1 MFNSTGIINRD
12 QRHNVGLFQSVF
24 SPNPFDQV
32 TDDELERYKRNVE
45 RKAKGLPTEEEEEE
59 MERLKRAT
67 IDASAP
73 APLCESS
80 FHLIAYPSVPLLYR
94 HGYNLRLQ
102 HSCIVDGKRV
112 MSKINF

>member
-1 MFNSTGIINRD
+1 MIIEASCFDYLAGIINRD

-59 MERLKRAT
+59 MERRKRTAT
-67 IDASAP
+67 LEATTTSVASHP
-73 APLCESS
+73 SS
-80 FHLIAYPSVPLLYR
+80 REFTPFYF
-94 HGYNLRLQ
+94 NLNIFLALT
-102 HSCIVDGKRV
+102 V
-112 MSKINF
+112 

>member
-1 MFNSTGIINRD
+1 MCLATGIINRD

-59 MERLKRAT
+59 MERRKRAT
-67 IDASAP
+67 LEA
-73 APLCESS
+73 
-80 FHLIAYPSVPLLYR
+80 SVPQSSREL
-94 HGYNLRLQ
+94 HTP
-102 HSCIVDGKRV
+102 
-112 MSKINF
+112 NFASLDT